1 MTKEN
6 ILILCIDRDDDLGK
20 KARITGPVIGRQ
32 ANIHAATNLLL
43 SDPEDTDANAMFQ
56 AVKIYDE
63 IIKTKKAEVVTITG
77 DSRLGYHADKKIVT
91 QLESILQQFH
101 ATSCIFVTDGADDE
115 ELLPLISSRVKLDS
129 KRTVVMKQ
137 AKELEKTYV
146 TLLSKLKEPYYAKLF
161 FGVPA
166 LILISFLIS
175 DMLGYGWRPIVGIVG
190 SYLLLKGFGIEDF
203 IINTVRN
210 LFSSSTRTTLVVY
223 VPIFALA
230 LISISIGV
238 NEFINASS
246 NGYSFFESL
255 SFGLR
260 PILWPFAVFIIIL
273 IIIGRA
279 IELYPKG
286 SLFELIDSG
295 LYSFNGIVVSLL
307 SYLAL
312 SWIVGEAWFY
322 EFLIAII
329 ISIIVTLLATEF
341 ARTLKIRVAAKIR
354 LEGKE
359 IITEIGA
366 YIGKVIGIDKKAGTA
381 IAQTPIGT
389 KIPIKLERI
398 SSVGERII
406 VKQ

>member
-1 MTKEN
+1 MAKEN
-6 ILILCIDRDDDLGK
+6 ILVLCIDRDDDLGK
-20 KARITGPVIGRQ
+20 KAGVTGPVIGRQ
-32 ANIHAATNLLL
+32 ANIQAATNLLL
-43 SDPEDTDANAMFQ
+43 KDPEDTDANAMFQ

-63 IIKTKKAEVVTITG
+63 VIKSKKAEVVTITG

-115 ELLPLISSRVKLDS
+115 ELLPLISSRIKLDS
-129 KRTVVMKQ
+129 KKTVVMKQ

-161 FGVPA
+161 FGIPA

-190 SYLLLKGFGIEDF
+190 MYLLLKGFGIEDF
-203 IINTVRN
+203 LINTVRN
-210 LFSSSTRTTLVVY
+210 LLSPSTRTALVVY
-223 VPIFALA
+223 VPIIALA

-238 NEFINASS
+238 SEFVNAAS

-255 SFGLR
+255 SFGIR

-286 SLFELIDSG
+286 SWFELIDTG
-295 LYSFNGIVVSLL
+295 LSSVNGIIVSLL
-307 SYLAL
+307 AYLAL
-312 SWIVGEAWFY
+312 SWVVGEAWFY
-322 EFLIAII
+322 EFLIAMFV
-329 ISIIVTLLATEF
+329 SIILTLIATEF
-341 ARTLKIRVAAKIR
+341 ARSLKIRVAAKIR

-359 IITEIGA
+359 IITDIGA
-366 YIGKVIGIDKKAGTA
+366 YIGKIIGIDKRAGTA

-398 SSVGERII
+398 SSVGERVI

>member
-1 MTKEN
+1 MVKEN
-6 ILILCIDRDDDLGK
+6 VLVLCIDRDDDLGK
-20 KARITGPVIGRQ
+20 KAGVTGPVIGRQ
-32 ANIHAATNLLL
+32 ANIQAATNLLL
-43 SDPEDTDANAMFQ
+43 KDPEDTDANAMFQ

-77 DSRLGYHADKKIVT
+77 DSRLGYYADKKVVT

-101 ATSCIFVTDGADDE
+101 ATSCVFVTDGADDE

-129 KRTVVMKQ
+129 KRNVVMKQ

-190 SYLLLKGFGIEDF
+190 LYLLLKGFGIEDF

-210 LFSSSTRTTLVVY
+210 LFSSSTRTALVVY

-238 NEFINASS
+238 NEFINTASA
-246 NGYSFFESL
+246 GYSFFESI

-260 PILWPFAVFIIIL
+260 PILWPFAIFIIIL
-273 IIIGRA
+273 IMIGRA

-286 SLFELIDSG
+286 SLFELIDTG
-295 LYSFNGIVVSLL
+295 LYSFNGIIVSFL

-329 ISIIVTLLATEF
+329 LSIILTLLATEF
-341 ARTLKIRVAAKIR
+341 ARNLKIRVAAKIR

-381 IAQTPIGT
+381 IAQTPVGT

-398 SSVGERII
+398 SSVGERVI

>member
-6 ILILCIDRDDDLGK
+6 ILILCVDRDDDLGK

-43 SDPEDTDANAMFQ
+43 NDPEDTDANAMFQ

-129 KRTVVMKQ
+129 KKTVVMKQ

-190 SYLLLKGFGIEDF
+190 LYLLLKGFGIEDF

-273 IIIGRA
+273 IMIGRA

-295 LYSFNGIVVSLL
+295 LYSFNGIVVSFL

-329 ISIIVTLLATEF
+329 LSIIVTLLATEF

-381 IAQTPIGT
+381 IAQTPVGT

-406 VKQ
+406 VK

>member
-6 ILILCIDRDDDLGK
+6 ILILCVDRDDDLGK

-43 SDPEDTDANAMFQ
+43 NDPEDTDANAIFQ

-129 KRTVVMKQ
+129 KKTVVMKQ

-190 SYLLLKGFGIEDF
+190 LYLLLKGFGIEDF

-273 IIIGRA
+273 IMIGRA

-295 LYSFNGIVVSLL
+295 LYSFNGIVVSFL

-329 ISIIVTLLATEF
+329 LSIIVTLLATEF

-381 IAQTPIGT
+381 IAQTPVGT

-406 VKQ
+406 VK

>member
-1 MTKEN
+1 MVKEN
-6 ILILCIDRDDDLGK
+6 VLVLCIDRDDDLGK
-20 KARITGPVIGRQ
+20 KAGVTGPVIGRQ
-32 ANIHAATNLLL
+32 ANIQAATNLLL
-43 SDPEDTDANAMFQ
+43 KDPEDTDANAMFQ

-77 DSRLGYHADKKIVT
+77 DSRLGYYADKKVVT

-101 ATSCIFVTDGADDE
+101 ATSCVFVTDGADDE
-115 ELLPLISSRVKLDS
+115 ELLPLISSRIKLDS
-129 KRTVVMKQ
+129 KRNVVMKQ

-190 SYLLLKGFGIEDF
+190 LYLLLKGFGIEDF

-210 LFSSSTRTTLVVY
+210 LFSSSTRTALVVY

-238 NEFINASS
+238 NEFINATSA
-246 NGYSFFESL
+246 GYSFFESI

-260 PILWPFAVFIIIL
+260 PILWPFAIFIIIL
-273 IIIGRA
+273 IMIGRA

-286 SLFELIDSG
+286 SLFELIDTG
-295 LYSFNGIVVSLL
+295 LYSFNGIIVSFL

-329 ISIIVTLLATEF
+329 LSIILTLLATEF
-341 ARTLKIRVAAKIR
+341 ARNMKIRVAAKIR

-381 IAQTPIGT
+381 IAQTPVGT

-398 SSVGERII
+398 SSVGERVI

>member
-32 ANIHAATNLLL
+32 ANIHAATSLLL

-190 SYLLLKGFGIEDF
+190 LYLLLKGFGIEDF

-210 LFSSSTRTTLVVY
+210 IFSSSTRTTLVVY

-273 IIIGRA
+273 IMVGRA

-295 LYSFNGIVVSLL
+295 LYSFNGIVVSFL

-322 EFLIAII
+322 EFLI
-329 ISIIVTLLATEF
+329 SIILSIILTLLATEF

-389 KIPIKLERI
+389 KVPIKLERI

-406 VKQ
+406 VK

>member
-1 MTKEN
+1 MAKEN
-6 ILILCIDRDDDLGK
+6 VLILCIDRDDDLGK
-20 KARITGPVIGRQ
+20 KAGVIGPVIGRQ
-32 ANIHAATNLLL
+32 ANIQAATALLL
-43 SDPEDTDANAMFQ
+43 KDPEDTDANAMFQ
-56 AVKIYDE
+56 AVKMYDE

-77 DSRLGYHADKKIVT
+77 DSRLGYNADKRIVT

-115 ELLPLISSRVKLDS
+115 ELLPLISSRIKLDS

-190 SYLLLKGFGIEDF
+190 LYLLLKGFGIEDF
-203 IINTVRN
+203 LISTLRN
-210 LFSSSTRTTLVVY
+210 IFSSSTRTTLVIY
-223 VPIFALA
+223 VPIIALA

-238 NEFINASS
+238 NEFTTASA

-255 SFGLR
+255 SYAIR
-260 PILWPFAVFIIIL
+260 PILWPFSIFIL
-273 IIIGRA
+273 ILIMIGRM

-286 SLFELIDSG
+286 SLFELVDSG
-295 LYSFNGIVVSLL
+295 SYIFNGIIVSII
-307 SYLAL
+307 SYFAL
-312 SWIVGEAWFY
+312 SWFVGEAWFY
-322 EFLIAII
+322 EFMVTII
-329 ISIIVTLLATEF
+329 ISIILTLLASEF
-341 ARTLKIRVAAKIR
+341 TRNMKINIASRMR

-359 IITEIGA
+359 IVTDIGA
-366 YIGKVIGIDKKAGTA
+366 YIGKIIGIDKRAGTA
-381 IAQTPIGT
+381 IAQTPVGT

-398 SSVGERII
+398 SSVGDRVI
-406 VKQ
+406 VRQ

>member
-6 ILILCIDRDDDLGK
+6 ILILCVDRDDDLGK

-43 SDPEDTDANAMFQ
+43 NDPEDTDANAMFQ

-129 KRTVVMKQ
+129 KKTVVMKQ

-190 SYLLLKGFGIEDF
+190 LYLLLKGFGIEDF

-210 LFSSSTRTTLVVY
+210 LFSSSTRTTLVIY

-273 IIIGRA
+273 IMIGRA

-295 LYSFNGIVVSLL
+295 LYSFNGIVVSFL

-329 ISIIVTLLATEF
+329 LSIIVTLLATEF

-381 IAQTPIGT
+381 IAQTPVGT

-406 VKQ
+406 VK

>member
-1 MTKEN
+1 MVKEN
-6 ILILCIDRDDDLGK
+6 VLVLCIDRDDDLGK
-20 KARITGPVIGRQ
+20 KAGVTGPVIGRQ
-32 ANIHAATNLLL
+32 ANIQAATNLLL
-43 SDPEDTDANAMFQ
+43 KDPEDTDANAMFQ

-77 DSRLGYHADKKIVT
+77 DSRLGYYADKKVVT

-101 ATSCIFVTDGADDE
+101 ATSCVFVTDGADDE
-115 ELLPLISSRVKLDS
+115 ELLPLISSRIKLDS
-129 KRTVVMKQ
+129 KRNVVMKQ

-190 SYLLLKGFGIEDF
+190 LYLLLKGFGIEDF

-210 LFSSSTRTTLVVY
+210 LFSSSTRTALVVY

-238 NEFINASS
+238 NEFINATSA
-246 NGYSFFESL
+246 GYSFFESI

-260 PILWPFAVFIIIL
+260 PILWPFAIFIIIL
-273 IIIGRA
+273 IMIGRA

-286 SLFELIDSG
+286 SLFELIDTG
-295 LYSFNGIVVSLL
+295 LYSFNGIIVSFL

-329 ISIIVTLLATEF
+329 LSIILTLLATEF
-341 ARTLKIRVAAKIR
+341 ARNLKIRVAAKIR

-381 IAQTPIGT
+381 IAQTPVGT

-398 SSVGERII
+398 SSVGERVI